1 MPIITNTYT
10 PADLLGWAEFSNTLT
25 WSNAGF
31 HTVTT
36 PGGNGTLKV
45 EGEGTIEEDSA
56 TDTFT
61 VITNATGN
69 VEYRGELDISDIP
82 ADAIISQIVIR
93 LAGISSGEA
102 QTACQGNSTVGSGNC
117 TITANTNAGNSA
129 SMTFSNPNFSPF
141 CSVGH
146 LETDNDFD
154 SGNSNVGGAPVAASA
169 AGASDDSD
177 DITFLEPEFV
187 NLGLTLAQFIAQEYN
202 IISAVGAAGGN
213 INASVSFIG
222 GGTHVGKTGTASG
235 AVDSS
240 VEITSWEYDI
250 TFETEDT
257 DVPLVE
263 ETFED
268 PSGYEFGGI
277 HGSET
282 PPTDIVIIVD
292 ISGIYV
298 LVPNKRDDSWYDRE
312 GAAGATI
319 DVKIPDPF
327 VSLAFLPEDE

>member
-1 MPIITNTYT
+1 MPEITNTYT
-10 PADLLGWAEFSNTLT
+10 AADLLGWAEFSNTLN
-25 WSNAGF
+25 WSNDGF

-56 TDTFT
+56 TTTFSI
-61 VITNATGN
+61 ITNSTGS

-82 ADAIISQIVIR
+82 ADAIIQQVVIR

-102 QTACQGNSTVGSGNC
+102 NVTCQGNSTVSSGNC
-117 TITANTNAGNSA
+117 TITANANAGNSA

-146 LETDNDFD
+146 LESDNDFD
-154 SGNSNVGGAPVAASA
+154 SANSNVFGTPLAASA
-169 AGASDDSD
+169 TAASDDSD
-177 DITFLEPEFV
+177 AITFLEPEFV
-187 NLGLTLAQFIAQEYN
+187 DLGLTLAEFIAQEYN
-202 IISAVGAAGGN
+202 IISAIGSAGGN

-222 GGTHVGKTGTASG
+222 GGVHAGKTGTASG
-235 AVDSS
+235 ANDSS

-250 TFETEDT
+250 TFLTEDT

-263 ETFED
+263 ETMED

-282 PPTDIVIIVD
+282 PPTDVVIIVD

-327 VSLAFLPEDE
+327 VSFAFLPEDE